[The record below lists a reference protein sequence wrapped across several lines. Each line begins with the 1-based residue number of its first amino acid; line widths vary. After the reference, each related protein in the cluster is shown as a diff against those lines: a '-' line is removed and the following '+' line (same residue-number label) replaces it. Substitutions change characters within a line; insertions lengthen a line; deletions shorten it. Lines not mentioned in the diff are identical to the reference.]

1 MLASFDDLVSEI
13 LVLQDA
19 VLRECL
25 VIKVVKIGILRKI
38 VESRWDR
45 RP

>member
-1 MLASFDDLVSEI
+1 MASFDDLISEI
-13 LVLQDA
+13 LVLQD
-19 VLRECL
+19 VLQECL

-38 VESRWDR
+38 VEGRWDR

>member
-19 VLRECL
+19 VLQECL
-25 VIKVVKIGILRKI
+25 MTKVVKIGILRKI
-38 VESRWDR
+38 VVRSVGS
-45 RP
+45 